1 MEFLTPLFVAA
12 GALAAAGPF
21 VLHMLRRAPTS
32 QMSFSIVRFLKPS
45 RPKMTKRSKIEHWP
59 LMLLRMLAVIFIGL
73 AFARPFLREVIP
85 SGVIG
90 EEGDAV
96 TILIDRSASMRR
108 DGIRQ
113 AVIDAVNSV
122 VDDLERADLLSVV
135 TFSNTSQ
142 RLVDFESWA
151 TASDSE
157 RAVIIDELLDSYE
170 PDWMHTATGAAM
182 LQAADVL
189 AQEGGL
195 FQDIGQRRLILVTD
209 FQRGSR
215 LDELKSAGW
224 PDSVAVELKLCE
236 PDETGNV
243 GLAWVE
249 GRDGSRGQVRLMSA
263 GDSSEQKVRIQPFN
277 RESEPVGTPVDV
289 VIAAGQRRSVNL
301 PAGVVKDADVVG
313 VELLGDQ
320 HAFDNVIDFPPLAN
334 PKVAVAHIGN
344 DVKND
349 PESMRYYLQRVLDG
363 NPARDVVL
371 TDLKQSDLKQ
381 PDQDLYRPIPAE
393 STFVVA
399 TSAVP
404 AAMLPSVQ
412 KLFDRGGTM
421 LMAADSVSAIES
433 LGQFLPAD
441 IQVTEAE
448 VEDYSMLADID
459 YQHPLFQAFAEARFA
474 DFSSI
479 RFWKSRQVVLNLE
492 ERKAGDWNV
501 LAAFDNGMPA
511 LIEFPVS
518 DEGRLLILA
527 AGWHPTDSQLALS
540 TRFPPLITRL
550 LALAIPESS
559 TQQMQA
565 IGNVIRP
572 SRLLED
578 SDWQIQ
584 YPDGSRQTTSEFEA
598 ILSAKNE
605 SAEVVESTD
614 VIVQLDQPGRYL
626 LTAGP
631 EDASQQITVI
641 ANVAASESKT
651 EALPTGQLQALG
663 IGVIAS
669 GDGAA
674 MIDDGAAAKLK
685 TSELEDR
692 QKYWRW
698 MLLAGLACLFAES
711 VWATLLERR
720 QAEVAV

>member
-12 GALAAAGPF
+12 GAIAAAGPF

-59 LMLLRMLAVIFIGL
+59 LMLLRMLALILIGL

-85 SGVIG
+85 SGVS
-90 EEGDAV
+90 EEGGDAV

-108 DGIRQ
+108 DGVRQ
-113 AVIDAVNSV
+113 AVMNAVNSV
-122 VDDLERADLLSVV
+122 VDNLESADLLSVV

-142 RLVDFESWA
+142 RMVTFETWA
-151 TASDSE
+151 TSSESE
-157 RAVIIDELLDSYE
+157 RAIMIDELLESYE
-170 PDWMHTATGAAM
+170 PDWMHTATGSAM
-182 LQAADVL
+182 LQAADDL

-195 FQDIGQRRLILVTD
+195 FKEIDQRRLILVTD

-224 PDSVAVELKLCE
+224 PDSVSVELKLCE

-243 GLAWVE
+243 GLAWIE

-263 GDSSEQKVRIQPFN
+263 GDSLEQKVQVQPFN
-277 RESEPVGTPVDV
+277 RESEPIGKAIDV

-313 VELLGDQ
+313 VELLADQ
-320 HAFDNVIDFPPLAN
+320 HPFDNVIDFPPLAN
-334 PKVAVAHIGN
+334 PKVTVAHIGN
-344 DVKND
+344 DVQND

-371 TDLKQSDLKQ
+371 TDLKQ
-381 PDQDLYRPIPAE
+381 PDQDLYGPIPAE

-404 AAMLPSVQ
+404 EAMLPSVQ
-412 KLFDRGGTM
+412 KLFDRGGIM
-421 LMAADSVSAIES
+421 LLAADSVSAIES
-433 LGQFLPAD
+433 LGQFLPSD

-479 RFWKSRQVVLNLE
+479 RFWQSRQIVRNFE
-492 ERKAGDWNV
+492 ERHPGDWNV
-501 LAAFDNGMPA
+501 LAEFDNGMPA
-511 LIEFPVS
+511 LIEFSVS
-518 DEGRLLILA
+518 EAGRLLVLA

-565 IGNVIRP
+565 IGNVVRP

-578 SDWQIQ
+578 SQWRIQ
-584 YPDGSRQTTSEFEA
+584 YPDGSRQTASEVQA
-598 ILSAKNE
+598 VLNAKNE
-605 SAEVVESTD
+605 GSEVFESD
-614 VIVQLDQPGRYL
+614 EVIVQLDQPGRYL
-626 LTAGP
+626 LTAG
-631 EDASQQITVI
+631 EQDALQQITVI

-651 EALPTGQLQALG
+651 EALPMGQLQALG
-663 IGVIAS
+663 IGVTEGS
-669 GDGAA
+669 GGDAVVDDAA
-674 MIDDGAAAKLK
+674 TAKLK
-685 TSELEDR
+685 TSELESR

-698 MLLAGLACLFAES
+698 MLLAGLGCLFAES

-720 QAEVAV
+720 QVDVAV

>member
-12 GALAAAGPF
+12 GAIAAAGPF

-59 LMLLRMLAVIFIGL
+59 LMLLRMLALILIGL

-85 SGVIG
+85 SGVS
-90 EEGDAV
+90 EEGGDAV

-108 DGIRQ
+108 DGVRQ
-113 AVIDAVNSV
+113 AVMNAVNSV
-122 VDDLERADLLSVV
+122 VDNLESADLLSVV

-142 RLVDFESWA
+142 RMVTFETWA
-151 TASDSE
+151 TSSESE
-157 RAVIIDELLDSYE
+157 RAIMIDELLESYE
-170 PDWMHTATGAAM
+170 PDWMHTATGSAM
-182 LQAADVL
+182 LQAADDL

-195 FQDIGQRRLILVTD
+195 FKEIDQRRLILVTD

-224 PDSVAVELKLCE
+224 PDSVSVELKLCE

-243 GLAWVE
+243 GLAWIE

-263 GDSSEQKVRIQPFN
+263 GDSLEQKVQVQPFN
-277 RESEPVGTPVDV
+277 RESEPIGKAIDV

-313 VELLGDQ
+313 VELLADQ
-320 HAFDNVIDFPPLAN
+320 HPFDNVIDFPPLAN
-334 PKVAVAHIGN
+334 PKVTVAHIGN
-344 DVKND
+344 DVQND

-371 TDLKQSDLKQ
+371 TDLKQ
-381 PDQDLYRPIPAE
+381 PDQDLYGPIPAE

-404 AAMLPSVQ
+404 EAMLPSVQ
-412 KLFDRGGTM
+412 KLFDRGGIM
-421 LMAADSVSAIES
+421 LLAADSVSAIES
-433 LGQFLPAD
+433 LGQFLPSD

-479 RFWKSRQVVLNLE
+479 RFWQSRQIVLNFE
-492 ERKAGDWNV
+492 ERHPGDWNV
-501 LAAFDNGMPA
+501 LAEFDNGMPA
-511 LIEFPVS
+511 LIEFSVS
-518 DEGRLLILA
+518 EAGRLLVLA

-565 IGNVIRP
+565 IGNVVRP

-578 SDWQIQ
+578 SQWRIQ
-584 YPDGSRQTTSEFEA
+584 YPDGSRQTASEVQA
-598 ILSAKNE
+598 VLNAKNE
-605 SAEVVESTD
+605 GSEVFESD
-614 VIVQLDQPGRYL
+614 EVIVQLDQPGRYL
-626 LTAGP
+626 LTAG
-631 EDASQQITVI
+631 EQDALQQITVI

-651 EALPTGQLQALG
+651 EALPMGQLQALG
-663 IGVIAS
+663 IGVTEGS
-669 GDGAA
+669 GGDAVVDDAA
-674 MIDDGAAAKLK
+674 TAKLK
-685 TSELEDR
+685 TSELESR

-698 MLLAGLACLFAES
+698 MLLAGLGCLFAES

-720 QAEVAV
+720 QVDVAV